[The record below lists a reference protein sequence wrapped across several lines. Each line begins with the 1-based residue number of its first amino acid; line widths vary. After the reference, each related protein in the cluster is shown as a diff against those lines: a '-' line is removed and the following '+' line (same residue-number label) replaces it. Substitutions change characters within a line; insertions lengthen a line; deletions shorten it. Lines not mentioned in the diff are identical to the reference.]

1 MSDPAQSDPRNAI
14 YNDLHSKQ
22 LSSEERQ
29 NEISSR
35 MILTILF
42 RYMKPLSVLDVGCG
56 LGTWLKVASE
66 MGVPGI
72 YGIDGPWLDISQL
85 RIPASMTE
93 KRDLE
98 TPFDLGRRFDLAI
111 CLEVAE
117 HLFEK
122 SAAEFVGTLT
132 RHAPVVLFS
141 AAIPGQGGHHHVNE
155 RFLPYWAELFRHRR
169 YRPLD
174 IIRSEIW
181 DYPEV
186 HWWLRQNAV
195 LFVHEDMIGTN
206 DKFREAFAKPR
217 GPLSLVHPEVYS
229 RFVDSSNGL
238 LRIIGQGGTFEI
250 TPQPNG
256 TLQITR
262 LKEPAASVTADAQAA
277 PPAPNSK
284 GIGW

>member
-1 MSDPAQSDPRNAI
+1 MSDSAQPDPRNAI
-14 YNDLHSKQ
+14 YQDLHSKQ
-22 LSSEERQ
+22 LSNEEKR

-35 MILTILF
+35 VILSILF

-66 MGVPGI
+66 MGVPET

-85 RIPASMTE
+85 RIPASLTE

-98 TPFDLGRRFDLAI
+98 MPFDLGRRFDLAI

-141 AAIPGQGGHHHVNE
+141 AAIPSQGGHHHVNE
-155 RFLPYWAELFRHRR
+155 RFLPYWVELFRHRR

-181 DYPEV
+181 ENPDV
-186 HWWLRQNAV
+186 HFWLRQNTV
-195 LFVHEDMIGTN
+195 LFVHEDMIGAN
-206 DKFREAFAKPR
+206 DKFREAYAKPR
-217 GPLSLVHPEVYS
+217 GPLSLVHPELYS
-229 RFVDSSNGL
+229 RLADSANVL
-238 LRIIGQGGTFEI
+238 FRMIGQGGTFEI

-256 TLQITR
+256 TVQITR
-262 LKEPAASVTADAQAA
+262 LKEPAAGVAADANAA
-277 PPAPNSK
+277 PPPSNSR

>member
-1 MSDPAQSDPRNAI
+1 LSEPAQPDPRKAI
-14 YNDLHSKQ
+14 YTDLHSNQ
-22 LSSEERQ
+22 LSSEEKR

-35 MILTILF
+35 IILSILF
-42 RYMKPLSVLDVGCG
+42 RYLKPLSVLDVGCG
-56 LGTWLKVASE
+56 LGTWLKIASE
-66 MGVPGI
+66 MGVPEI
-72 YGIDGPWLDISQL
+72 YGIDGPWLDSTQI
-85 RIPASMTE
+85 RIPAHMAE

-98 TPFDLGRRFDLAI
+98 TPFDLGRRFDLTI

-186 HWWLRQNAV
+186 HWWLRQNTV
-195 LFVHEDMIGTN
+195 LFVHEDMIAAN
-206 DKFREAFAKPR
+206 DKFRDAFAKPR

-262 LKEPAASVTADAQAA
+262 VKESAAGVAADANAA
-277 PPAPNSK
+277 PPATNSR